1 MTPYLQCSQGKKKDK
16 KGGGREERKTVL
28 CKIKRRVQAQCLDE
42 MRSSSYRCLPAINLS
57 WWHSRASQRSALT
70 DVPIIELSI
79 SPNYQSCMKII
90 HLLVNIKHIMSLL
103 CVLEEV
109 GKVKHSM

>member
-1 MTPYLQCSQGKKKDK
+1 MK
-16 KGGGREERKTVL
+16 RKTVL

-42 MRSSSYRCLPAINLS
+42 MRGSSYRCLPAINLS
-57 WWHSRASQRSALT
+57 WWHSGASQRAALT
-70 DVPIIELSI
+70 DVPVIELSI

-103 CVLEEV
+103 CVLGEV

>member
-1 MTPYLQCSQGKKKDK
+1 M
-16 KGGGREERKTVL
+16 ERKTVF
-28 CKIKRRVQAQCLDE
+28 CRIKRRVQAQCLDE
-42 MRSSSYRCLPAINLS
+42 MRSSSYWCLPAINLS
-57 WWHSRASQRSALT
+57 WWRCGASQPSALT
-70 DVPIIELSI
+70 DVQIIELSI
-79 SPNYQSCMKII
+79 SHNYQSCTKII